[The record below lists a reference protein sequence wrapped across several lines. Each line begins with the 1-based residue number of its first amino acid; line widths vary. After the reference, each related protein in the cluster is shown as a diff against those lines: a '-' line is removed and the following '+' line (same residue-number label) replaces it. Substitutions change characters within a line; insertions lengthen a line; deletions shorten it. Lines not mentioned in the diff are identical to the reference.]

1 MFDGD
6 GGETLELQAFIV
18 AQNTAQA
25 NGTMY
30 RGSRMCPQCGII
42 MNPTEFMYSTLGICP
57 PCEDSRKARRVKG
70 KMV

>member
-6 GGETLELQAFIV
+6 GAETLELQAFKIAKNV
-18 AQNTAQA
+18 ANT

-42 MNPTEFMYSTLGICP
+42 MNPTEFMYSTLGLCP
-57 PCEDSRKARRVKG
+57 PCGDSRRAKRVKG